1 MGTLWII
8 AMRRKPRL
16 YLHVHFSQE
25 LRDPRHTSISVFHFE
40 APDQVHVSAF
50 ETFVTDIARTFGAD
64 LAVAHIF
71 TRCELVEWL
80 AYLRTLPSSNPE
92 YLIWKVEKQGLAETL
107 AGITTM
113 QYAATKKLKLYL
125 PNLPWLTIF
134 GQPYIDLFGRKHVKS
149 TPAHQVHQIETGLL
163 RLKITPAI
171 PDTAEGWADFK
182 TVRDAC
188 KHHLNPNAF
197 FDPAKPRD
205 PIYRRPDFHFPIEM
219 YLAKT
224 LA

>member
-1 MGTLWII
+1 MYRRRCGAYEPLKFKFNPSDPEGVLTQWGPYGFI

-25 LRDPRHTSISVFHFE
+25 LRDPQHTSISVFHFE

-92 YLIWKVEKQGLAETL
+92 
-107 AGITTM
+107 
-113 QYAATKKLKLYL
+113 
-125 PNLPWLTIF
+125 
-134 GQPYIDLFGRKHVKS
+134 
-149 TPAHQVHQIETGLL
+149 
-163 RLKITPAI
+163 
-171 PDTAEGWADFK
+171 
-182 TVRDAC
+182 
-188 KHHLNPNAF
+188 
-197 FDPAKPRD
+197 
-205 PIYRRPDFHFPIEM
+205 
-219 YLAKT
+219 
-224 LA
+224 